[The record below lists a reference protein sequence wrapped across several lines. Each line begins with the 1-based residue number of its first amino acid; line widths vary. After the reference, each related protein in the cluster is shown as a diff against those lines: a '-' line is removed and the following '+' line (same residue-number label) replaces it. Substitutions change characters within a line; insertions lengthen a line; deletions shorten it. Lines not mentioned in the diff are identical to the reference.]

1 MVFGYVRVPGIAK
14 TRGRNANT
22 QCFICKLRGTFST
35 SHFSEFFSDL
45 RQFPLGI
52 PDSPINKT
60 ESLLNIYIYIYP
72 AMPAFTDQ
80 YSLPNIV
87 FDIGQL

>member
-35 SHFSEFFSDL
+35 SHKRGKRRGLAEPF
-45 RQFPLGI
+45 
-52 PDSPINKT
+52 
-60 ESLLNIYIYIYP
+60 
-72 AMPAFTDQ
+72 PAFRAEYT
-80 YSLPNIV
+80 YLPIC
-87 FDIGQL
+87 FDSAHVLYLSCNFKS